1 MPTHEFAAPDCLA
14 VNFGLGET
22 RAMSAR
28 VARFSRRVIAGTDA
42 AIARGMLHR
51 IALFVPAFVMISSF
65 SLMAAAQTPPA
76 PDPGMPK
83 VPANS
88 PSGVFGGKG
97 QLAILAETGVV
108 FEHTSIS
115 GQDASSTTFVLRPAV
130 DYFVID
136 HLSIGAFT
144 GVDYTKAAGASKTTY
159 GIGPRVGYDIPFT
172 PRFSVW
178 PKAGISFNSTT
189 LKTDTPSF
197 SDTNSAVALNLF
209 VPVMFHTNH
218 YFVGFGPA
226 LDTDLSGDAKATT
239 FGLRLNVGGWLF

>member
-1 MPTHEFAAPDCLA
+1 M
-14 VNFGLGET
+14 
-22 RAMSAR
+22 
-28 VARFSRRVIAGTDA
+28 AGTDA

-51 IALFVPAFVMISSF
+51 IAPVIPAFVMISSF
-65 SLMAAAQTPPA
+65 SLVAAAQTPPA

-97 QLAILAETGVV
+97 QLAIMAETGVV

-115 GQDASSTTFVLRPAV
+115 GQDGSSTTFVLRPAV

-144 GVDYTKAAGASKTTY
+144 GIDYTKAAGGSKTTY
-159 GIGPRVGYDIPFT
+159 GIGPRVGYDIPFS

-178 PKAGISFNSTT
+178 PKAGLSFNSTT